1 MMPELAPKLWLRAKE
16 SLMTTENL
24 ELARQEFQLGQ
35 DAFERG
41 LYRQSIEALEKAVS
55 LVGRNSLLGGEV
67 QIWLVNAYQAAD
79 RNMEAIAL
87 CESLSSHSDVK
98 IRKQSRRMIA
108 ILKAPKLKL
117 REEWMTK
124 IPDLT
129 KLDEANGKNKKASG
143 YSSPTPRSLPKSAPV
158 PVDLSQVE
166 TKDNGFVWIAL
177 GAIALTVAGLIWFS

>member
-1 MMPELAPKLWLRAKE
+1 
-16 SLMTTENL
+16 MTTENL
-24 ELARQEFQLGQ
+24 EAYQQFQIGQ

-41 LYRQSIEALEKAVS
+41 LYRQSIEALEKVVS
-55 LVGRNSLLGGEV
+55 LVGQNSSLGGEA

-79 RNMEAIAL
+79 RNLEAIAL

-129 KLDEANGKNKKASG
+129 KLDEANSKNKKASG
-143 YSSPTPRSLPKSAPV
+143 YLPAAPSPRPKPASK

-166 TKDNGFVWIAL
+166 TQDNGFAWIAL
-177 GAIALTVAGLIWFS
+177 GTIALTVAGLIWFS

>member
-1 MMPELAPKLWLRAKE
+1 
-16 SLMTTENL
+16 MTTENL
-24 ELARQEFQLGQ
+24 ELARQQFQIGQ

-55 LVGRNSLLGGEV
+55 FADRNSSLGGEA
-67 QIWLVNAYQAAD
+67 QIWLVTAYQAAD

-87 CESLSSHSDVK
+87 CEALSNHPDVK
-98 IRKQSRRMIA
+98 TRKQSRRMIA

-129 KLDEANGKNKKASG
+129 KLDEANGKNKRASG
-143 YSSPTPRSLPKSAPV
+143 YPPPAPRPRPRPRPIPE

-177 GAIALTVAGLIWFS
+177 GAITLTIIGLVAFS

>member
-1 MMPELAPKLWLRAKE
+1 
-16 SLMTTENL
+16 MTTENL
-24 ELARQEFQLGQ
+24 ELARQNFQIGQ

-41 LYRQSIEALEKAVS
+41 LYRQSIEALEKSVS
-55 LVGRNSLLGGEV
+55 LVERNSSLGGEA

-87 CESLSSHSDVK
+87 CESLSSHPDVK

-108 ILKAPKLKL
+108 ILKAPRLKL

-129 KLDEANGKNKKASG
+129 KLDEANDKNKRASG
-143 YSSPTPRSLPKSAPV
+143 YPPPVPRPRSRPQPQ
-158 PVDLSQVE
+158 PEPIDLSQVE

-177 GAIALTVAGLIWFS
+177 GAIAIVVVGLIWFR

>member
-1 MMPELAPKLWLRAKE
+1 
-16 SLMTTENL
+16 MTTENL
-24 ELARQEFQLGQ
+24 ELARQNFQIGQ

-41 LYRQSIEALEKAVS
+41 LYRQSIEALEKSVS
-55 LVGRNSLLGGEV
+55 LAERNSSLGGEV

-87 CESLSSHSDVK
+87 CESLGSHPDIK
-98 IRKQSRRMIA
+98 TRKQSRRMIA
-108 ILKAPKLKL
+108 ILKAPRLKL

-129 KLDEANGKNKKASG
+129 KLDEANEKNKRASG
-143 YSSPTPRSLPKSAPV
+143 YPPPAPRPRSRPQPQ
-158 PVDLSQVE
+158 PEPIDLSQVE

-177 GAIALTVAGLIWFS
+177 GAIAIAAMGLIWFS

>member
-1 MMPELAPKLWLRAKE
+1 M
-16 SLMTTENL
+16 TENL
-24 ELARQEFQLGQ
+24 ELVRQQFQTGQ
-35 DAFERG
+35 NAFERG

-55 LVGRNSLLGGEV
+55 FADRNSSLGGEV
-67 QIWLVNAYQAAD
+67 QIWLVTAYQAAD
-79 RNMEAIAL
+79 KNMEAIAL
-87 CESLSSHSDVK
+87 CESLSSHPDVK
-98 IRKQSRRMIA
+98 VRKQSRRMIA

-129 KLDEANGKNKKASG
+129 KLDEASGKNKRASG
-143 YSSPTPRSLPKSAPV
+143 YLPPAPRPRPKPAPE

-177 GAIALTVAGLIWFS
+177 GAIVLTILGLILAS

>member
-1 MMPELAPKLWLRAKE
+1 MM
-16 SLMTTENL
+16 TENL
-24 ELARQEFQLGQ
+24 ELVRQQFQTGQ
-35 DAFERG
+35 NAFERG

-55 LVGRNSLLGGEV
+55 FADRNSSLGGEV
-67 QIWLVNAYQAAD
+67 QIWLVTAYQAAD
-79 RNMEAIAL
+79 KNMEAIAL
-87 CESLSSHSDVK
+87 CESLSSHPDVK
-98 IRKQSRRMIA
+98 VRKQSRRMIA

-129 KLDEANGKNKKASG
+129 KLDEASGKNKRASG
-143 YSSPTPRSLPKSAPV
+143 YLPPAPRPRPKPAPE

-177 GAIALTVAGLIWFS
+177 GAIVLTILGLILAS